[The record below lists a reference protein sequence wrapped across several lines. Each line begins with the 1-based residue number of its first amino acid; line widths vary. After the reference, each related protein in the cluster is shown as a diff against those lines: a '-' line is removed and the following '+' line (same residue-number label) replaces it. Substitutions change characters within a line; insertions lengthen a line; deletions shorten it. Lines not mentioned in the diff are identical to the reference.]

1 MKSLASRGL
10 PFRGHDSKIE
20 SPHNGNF
27 LMALELI
34 AEFDSFLATHL
45 SKYGNPGKGKTSYIS
60 YQTYEQF
67 ICIMAEE
74 VLKTII
80 QEIKTARYFSIS
92 VDSTPDIVH
101 TDQLS
106 FIVRYVNEDSQPIER
121 FLCFIEDVGHKSEQ
135 IASAV
140 FNF

>member
-1 MKSLASRGL
+1 
-10 PFRGHDSKIE
+10 
-20 SPHNGNF
+20 
-27 LMALELI
+27 
-34 AEFDSFLATHL
+34 
-45 SKYGNPGKGKTSYIS
+45 
-60 YQTYEQF
+60 
-67 ICIMAEE
+67 MAEE

-92 VDSTPDIVH
+92 VDSTPDVAH
-101 TDQLS
+101 TDKLS

-121 FLCFIEDVGHKSEQ
+121 FLCFIEDVRHKSEQ